1 MREKHLDQARAE
13 REKFYKHGRKS
24 NMTKSIKENKTWW
37 KYASVI
43 IDGMTQWTTRLPHFT
58 RMPSYL
64 DRKDFLDVHNMG
76 SIIENVGRFMDF
88 NYANYGDDANFLL
101 NVLHRDVIRIHEHR
115 RVGDG
120 EQPYPMPEV
129 LYVQLDNVGTNKSIM
144 LLAYISWLV
153 MSGAFKKVKVN
164 FLIVGHTHENIDQ
177 MFSRFSVRLK
187 RKLALTLDEM
197 MEIAKEC
204 FTDGIFTTAV
214 AKVHDLKSWFSGR
227 YENVCGIS
235 TQQTFKAYKNED
247 GDVVVQYKMYSTDI
261 KWLPEEGLKVLNSMP
276 EELPEF
282 VDPKAFSTEG
292 LAKLE
297 DLVQGLRSILSTTF
311 SPTHEAWWTELLRKQ
326 RKLTEENVFEEP
338 DVPFVLPSKLHHRLN
353 APLVHALEAPLRL
366 AEAQLPAAAE
376 IPARIQER
384 VERAPV
390 AMYTG
395 KRKAV
400 NRASRKA
407 EAYVADPQWEV
418 SYEQMTVNSYAVC
431 LGQITGVKANDVCQ
445 FRVKLNAKEWSDPL
459 MLVRVHAR
467 IAYAKQLKYKY
478 LKVKKYTDTDERRL
492 GKVLAGKAGAFWE
505 NPSDAPS
512 TEAFNSEEI
521 LLSWNIAV
529 GEVKG
534 CIPEEQY
541 GQLVIALLAQRA
553 KKRRIDNGQMLE
565 TEGDLEISEND
576 ENEEDDGS
584 DVEV

>member
-1 MREKHLDQARAE
+1 MREVHLNQARAE

-37 KYASVI
+37 KYSSVI
-43 IDGMTQWTTRLPHFT
+43 IDGMTQWTTRLPHFR

-101 NVLHRDVIRIHEHR
+101 NVLHRDVTRIQEHR
-115 RVGDG
+115 RKGDG
-120 EQPYPMPEV
+120 EEPYPMPEV

-187 RKLALTLDEM
+187 RKLAMTLDEM

-204 FTDGIFTTAV
+204 FSDGIFTTAV
-214 AKVHDLKSWFSGR
+214 AKVHDLKTWFGGR

-235 TQQTFKAYKNED
+235 TQQTFKAFKNEA
-247 GDVVVQYKMYSTDI
+247 GEVVVQYKMYSTDK

-276 EELPEF
+276 ENLPDF
-282 VDPKAFSTEG
+282 VKPKAFSEEG
-292 LAKLE
+292 LTKLE
-297 DLVQGLRSILSTTF
+297 DLVDGMRTILSTTF
-311 SPTHEAWWTELLRKQ
+311 TPTHEAWWAELLRKQ
-326 RKLTEENVFEEP
+326 RKLTEEGIFEEP
-338 DVPFVLPSKLHHRLN
+338 NVPFVLPSKLHARSN

-366 AEAQLPAAAE
+366 AEAQMPAAAE

-384 VERAPV
+384 VERAPIAV
-390 AMYTG
+390 YTG

-400 NRASRKA
+400 NRAARKA
-407 EAYVADPQWEV
+407 EAYVANPVWEV
-418 SYEQMTVNSYAVC
+418 SFDQMTVNSYAVC
-431 LGQITGVKANDVCQ
+431 FGEITGVKANDVCQ
-445 FRVKLNAKEWSDPL
+445 FRVKLNGKEWSDPL

-467 IAYAKQLKYKY
+467 IVYAKELKYKY
-478 LKVKKYTDTDERRL
+478 LKVKAYTDTKERRL
-492 GKVLAGKAGAFWE
+492 GKVLAAKAGAFWE
-505 NPSDAPS
+505 NASDTPS
-512 TEAFNSEEI
+512 TEPFKSAEI
-521 LLSWNIAV
+521 LLAWNIAAN
-529 GEVKG
+529 EAKG
-534 CIPEEQY
+534 CIPYEQY
-541 GQLVIALLAQRA
+541 GQLIVALLAQRA
-553 KKRRIDNGQMLE
+553 KKRRIDNGQVEE
-565 TEGDLEISEND
+565 TVGDEDNS
-576 ENEEDDGS
+576 ENEENELDDGS
-584 DVEV
+584 DVEM